1 VCLFH
6 GSLGHALGIK
16 RVEDGI
22 QEEFGGIFGDY
33 KRPVYFHKVKIVI
46 VAEQFETMAGFSWDL
61 AVAGILGRRGFFQN
75 FVTKI
80 DSSQD
85 PPCLELEKIIVH

>member
-1 VCLFH
+1 M
-6 GSLGHALGIK
+6 K
-16 RVEDGI
+16 DGVV
-22 QEEFGGIFGDY
+22 EEFGGIFGDY
-33 KRPVYFHKVKIVI
+33 KRPVYLHKVRILI

-80 DSSQD
+80 DSSRD
-85 PPCLELEKIIVH
+85 PPTIEMEKIITH